1 MPTIALLISRRVPHA
16 KPIRTRSS
24 PANGN
29 AEAITRASGA
39 NAVSWSSG
47 RRACASTSA

>member
-16 KPIRTRSS
+16 MPIKARSS

-29 AEAITRASGA
+29 AEAITRASGTS
-39 NAVSWSSG
+39 AVSSSSG
-47 RRACASTSA
+47 RSARASTSA